1 MSIQSKEDYIFF
13 LEADAVSLFI
23 PEDTWGRLRE
33 RIFNRIWKFERI
45 LRRAE
50 YYSNCRTNVLLR
62 PFVIAVQ
69 YRLSR
74 YGFKLGY
81 EIPINVFGPGLSIA
95 HQGSIIVNRYA
106 RVGENCRINNGVTI
120 GTQAGYSDKC
130 PTIGKNVFIGTGAQ
144 IFGSI
149 TIGDDVA
156 IGANAV
162 VTKSFPDNCIS
173 IAGVPAKIISRK
185 GSKTLHINSIE
196 IQMAR
201 RAKDTKI

>member
-1 MSIQSKEDYIFF
+1 M
-13 LEADAVSLFI
+13 
-23 PEDTWGRLRE
+23 
-33 RIFNRIWKFERI
+33 
-45 LRRAE
+45 
-50 YYSNCRTNVLLR
+50 
-62 PFVIAVQ
+62 Q

-120 GTQAGYSDKC
+120 GAEAGYSDKC
-130 PTIGKNVFIGTGAQ
+130 PTIGNNAFIGTGAQ

-149 TIGDDVA
+149 IIGNDVA

-162 VTKSFPDNCIS
+162 VIKSFPQDGIS
-173 IAGVPAKIISRK
+173 IAGIPAEIISEK
-185 GSKTLHINSIE
+185 GSKKLHPHATE
-196 IQMAR
+196 KLKAR
-201 RAKDTKI
+201 RAMESKK